1 MEGFPITSLP
11 IWNGRQSSDS
21 NYLGLD
27 MALMWPPLNT
37 AWNITKPDTRLMG
50 RYFVNYFNTTYE
62 NIWKCAQWNL
72 RWQTCKL
79 FMSGAELL
87 YVPHFGVV
95 ALSCS
100 SSFSFFLTHHF
111 PFQKSKVSTFEKM
124 WAFMSS
130 RPSTSLVKSVED
142 GVQRVMQSNYALLME
157 SSTIDYITMRN
168 CNLTK
173 VGGLIDSKGYGIG
186 TPLGNH
192 TATNITY
199 IILFY
204 FERWNILV

>member
-1 MEGFPITSLP
+1 MCTITPGMRSVCS
-11 IWNGRQSSDS
+11 ISVCSRVAVCSCIFC
-21 NYLGLD
+21 
-27 MALMWPPLNT
+27 M
-37 AWNITKPDTRLMG
+37 
-50 RYFVNYFNTTYE
+50 VNF
-62 NIWKCAQWNL
+62 
-72 RWQTCKL
+72 
-79 FMSGAELL
+79 LL
-87 YVPHFGVV
+87 
-95 ALSCS
+95 
-100 SSFSFFLTHHF
+100 

-157 SSTIDYITMRN
+157 SSTIDYITRRN

-192 TATNITY
+192 RATGIDQ
-199 IILFY
+199 
-204 FERWNILV
+204 

>member
-37 AWNITKPDTRLMG
+37 AWNITKPDARLMG
-50 RYFVNYFNTTYE
+50 RYFVKNFNTTYE
-62 NIWKCAQWNL
+62 NIWKWAQWNL
-72 RWQTCKL
+72 RWRTCKL
-79 FMSGAELL
+79 FMSASELL
-87 YVPHFGVV
+87 YVPLCGVV
-95 ALSCS
+95 ALSS
-100 SSFSFFLTHHF
+100 SPSFSVFLTHHF

-192 TATNITY
+192 TATSNTEIRL
-199 IILFY
+199 ID
-204 FERWNILV
+204 FEGWSILV

>member
-1 MEGFPITSLP
+1 MLRAPDFGIAARFPTEP
-11 IWNGRQSSDS
+11 
-21 NYLGLD
+21 
-27 MALMWPPLNT
+27 AFP
-37 AWNITKPDTRLMG
+37 
-50 RYFVNYFNTTYE
+50 V
-62 NIWKCAQWNL
+62 L
-72 RWQTCKL
+72 RTL
-79 FMSGAELL
+79 
-87 YVPHFGVV
+87 
-95 ALSCS
+95 
-100 SSFSFFLTHHF
+100 

-157 SSTIDYITMRN
+157 SSTIDYITRRN

-192 TATNITY
+192 RASGASHISP
-199 IILFY
+199 IIG
-204 FERWNILV
+204 NS

>member
-1 MEGFPITSLP
+1 ML
-11 IWNGRQSSDS
+11 
-21 NYLGLD
+21 L
-27 MALMWPPLNT
+27 LNT
-37 AWNITKPDTRLMG
+37 IMSINVQHKTLTLEKLPSFEPSLH
-50 RYFVNYFNTTYE
+50 FP
-62 NIWKCAQWNL
+62 C
-72 RWQTCKL
+72 CKL
-79 FMSGAELL
+79 
-87 YVPHFGVV
+87 
-95 ALSCS
+95 C
-100 SSFSFFLTHHF
+100 

-157 SSTIDYITMRN
+157 SSTIDYITRRN

-192 TATNITY
+192 RSSGIDQYLLHNWE
-199 IILFY
+199 L
-204 FERWNILV
+204 FERVGLFIVKVTPIV